1 MTQDQTT
8 NPTDAPE
15 HDHGWVNADGFD
27 VVDTDD
33 TIDEGAL
40 A

>member
-1 MTQDQTT
+1 MTHDQTPD
-8 NPTDAPE
+8 PTELPE
-15 HDHGWVNADGFD
+15 HAHGWVNADGFD